1 MIRVEA
7 LTRTYDGLTVVDQ
20 VSFEIGT
27 GEIVG
32 LLGHN
37 GEGTHSS
44 NKNNGKSEI
53 L

>member
-7 LTRTYDGLTVVDQ
+7 LTQTYDGLTAVDQ

-37 GEGTHSS
+37 GAGMYSLNE
-44 NKNNGKSEI
+44 NNGKNKI